1 MPTPASEPGQHL
13 FDELQ
18 WVHEKIRHDLAV
30 CEDLAERIGAG
41 LSPEQVRAE
50 IRELQTNSPLWRLRV
65 NCLYYCRFVHAHH
78 HGEDVLLFP
87 ALRASSP
94 AMETV
99 VDKLEAD
106 HRVVSD
112 LLDEVEAAADA
123 LLIDDVSEVRARLIA
138 ALGALRSELIAHLS
152 YEERMA
158 GPTIRSWTSW
168 PFG

>member
-1 MPTPASEPGQHL
+1 MAEPGQHL

-30 CEDLAERIGAG
+30 CEDLAERIAEG

-65 NCLYYCRFVHAHH
+65 NCLYYCRFVHMHH
-78 HGEDVLLFP
+78 HAEDVLLFP
-87 ALRASSP
+87 ALRASDP
-94 AMETV
+94 AMV
-99 VDKLEAD
+99 PVADKLEAD

-123 LLIDDVSEVRARLIA
+123 LVLEDAVDIRARIIR
-138 ALGALRSELIAHLS
+138 ALGDLRGELIAHLS
-152 YEERMA
+152 YEEQMA
-158 GPTIRSWTSW
+158 GPTIRSWRSW

>member
-1 MPTPASEPGQHL
+1 MAQPGQHL

-30 CEDLAERIGAG
+30 CEDLAERIAEG

-65 NCLYYCRFVHAHH
+65 NCLYYCRFVHSHH
-78 HGEDVLLFP
+78 HAEDVLLFP
-87 ALRASSP
+87 ALRASDP
-94 AMETV
+94 AMV
-99 VDKLEAD
+99 PVADKLEAD

-112 LLDEVEAAADA
+112 LLDEVESAADA
-123 LLIDDVSEVRARLIA
+123 LVLEDAVDIRARIIR
-138 ALGALRSELIAHLS
+138 ALADLRVELIAHLS

-168 PFG
+168 PFR

>member
-1 MPTPASEPGQHL
+1 MPEAGQHL

-18 WVHEKIRHDLAV
+18 WVHERIRHDLAV
-30 CEDLAERIGAG
+30 CEDLAERIAEG

-65 NCLYYCRFVHAHH
+65 NCLYYCRFVHSHH
-78 HGEDVLLFP
+78 HAEDVLLFP
-87 ALRASSP
+87 ALRASDP
-94 AMETV
+94 AMV
-99 VDKLEAD
+99 PVADKLEAD

-123 LLIDDVSEVRARLIA
+123 LVLEDAVDIRSRIIT
-138 ALGALRSELIAHLS
+138 ALGDLRVELIAHLS
-152 YEERMA
+152 YEEQMA

-168 PFG
+168 PFY